1 MWENEDSEFPQVVFD
16 SIKDNPS
23 FMKMVLIIDP
33 ASKERPWFLAG
44 FLDLLAS
51 LWEVPSFG
59 EILARLIAFMC
70 GELQHER
77 FKNVRPVVMSSA
89 AQVQLCGNVF
99 VDRHAHSHA
108 FLCRF

>member
-1 MWENEDSEFPQVVFD
+1 MRRLGKGIWQNEDPEFPQIVFD

-23 FMKMVLIIDP
+23 FTQMVLDMDP
-33 ASKERPWFLAG
+33 LPKEKPWFLAG

-70 GELQHER
+70 DELQHER
-77 FKNVRPVVMSSA
+77 FKNVRPVVMTSA
-89 AQVQLCGNVF
+89 AQVRPRTYL
-99 VDRHAHSHA
+99 
-108 FLCRF
+108 FLILRRSE